1 MCLGHEERAR
11 RKNIIAKLI
20 TNQIATR
27 DENYRVLIK
36 KGPVSVETSLKEL
49 EEDYESKPEWKLI
62 KEGGVLSV
70 PVEELRM
77 ENLPKP
83 DRSGQVV
90 FKEKRGGGGKQIE
103 SYPVGQTIDNLNE
116 EIREKYEE
124 EKQKAKAAG
133 KSESEAEKKAFAAAT
148 KLPQFQAVKAWQDTK
163 AEIKL
168 KKALERMMVGL
179 KIPTVLIRSIN
190 LKQISALNDL
200 GLKLPGDA
208 EIDLVMVYSSGDF
221 IHVRVF
227 EVKRNDTFPWDTKSR
242 PPNKQAVN
250 KAENQLT
257 KDVDILMALLA
268 GTPPDQIVFHTL
280 ACYPDSSIAEL
291 QTIFCDVCLEQGV
304 ICQEDLNDLSLLQKK
319 TKVPD
324 KPDPATTNGQQ
335 HLLRFTARC
344 LSHQSLLH
352 IGYRTTEDQ
361 EHLVTERHKY
371 NIQTIDG
378 KLKRSEYIVASAQQ
392 QKAIASF
399 TASSSQR
406 HLVLTGPAG
415 TGKTVVALQVANNLV
430 RELEDNAEPGKG
442 PVLVVTTQSREKEDP
457 LSKNLDANTSGAKTK
472 IFGSWR
478 KIKKDHGVSESE
490 EEEQLKD
497 LAVTLAQQHNGRP
510 VIILMDEI
518 IDTYMLNSLSQHT
531 KSFPAN
537 VTMINE

>member
-1 MCLGHEERAR
+1 MADSKVCLGHEERGS
-11 RKNIIAKLI
+11 RKNKIAILI
-20 TNQIATR
+20 TRLQAAPNKNCRI
-27 DENYRVLIK
+27 LIK
-36 KGPVSVETSLKEL
+36 KGPITVETSLKEL

-148 KLPQFQAVKAWQDTK
+148 KLPQFQAVKAWQDTN

-208 EIDLVMVYSSGDF
+208 EIDLVMVFSSGDF

-280 ACYPDSSIAEL
+280 ACYPDSSIA
-291 QTIFCDVCLEQGV
+291 
-304 ICQEDLNDLSLLQKK
+304 
-319 TKVPD
+319 
-324 KPDPATTNGQQ
+324 
-335 HLLRFTARC
+335 
-344 LSHQSLLH
+344 
-352 IGYRTTEDQ
+352 
-361 EHLVTERHKY
+361 
-371 NIQTIDG
+371 
-378 KLKRSEYIVASAQQ
+378 
-392 QKAIASF
+392 
-399 TASSSQR
+399 
-406 HLVLTGPAG
+406 
-415 TGKTVVALQVANNLV
+415 
-430 RELEDNAEPGKG
+430 
-442 PVLVVTTQSREKEDP
+442 
-457 LSKNLDANTSGAKTK
+457 
-472 IFGSWR
+472 
-478 KIKKDHGVSESE
+478 
-490 EEEQLKD
+490 
-497 LAVTLAQQHNGRP
+497 
-510 VIILMDEI
+510 
-518 IDTYMLNSLSQHT
+518 
-531 KSFPAN
+531 
-537 VTMINE
+537 